1 MARRIKVFFRLGL
14 AFWVRVGHRNGL
26 EWTFFESLHWIV
38 CALLTAVK
46 RTWIPCLALMALA
59 IGALPVHAQ
68 ELKLTQ
74 KKNGKTLKVKPRKT
88 KAGSLHFE
96 HSGRTYIFP
105 LEELTEDSRKE
116 VEAWQKGKDAAIHEA
131 IGLQIFKA
139 GTALW
144 EEKSGEVA
152 KRLGWPVESSTSG
165 CRSYRHYPESKTRFI
180 GTRPY
185 CCTLYG
191 DDENMTDRLSMVFA
205 NKGDFNSMAGR
216 GEDHFKKVVN
226 GEKVDMTL
234 NEAIE
239 RDIEVIKERLTLA
252 LGKPTEQRY
261 GEKEG
266 RRDVLRWDHR
276 GHAFILSQRDDE
288 YAHLL
293 IVDEETADRQGRAK
307 LVKDADFAGIL
318 RKNLKKSDNGDVLI
332 TNIPM
337 VDQGPKGYCAPA
349 TFERTMRY
357 MKVPADMY
365 LLATLATAPG
375 GGTNTYLLAEE
386 ATRIIRSKGRRIKEL
401 ELNEDLDMT
410 EVKRYLNKGV
420 PILWQ
425 MASIEDYNNA
435 VNEMNRK
442 RLKIDDV
449 EKWKGEVKFYTD
461 ALLPVMHNQSNH
473 HICMIIGYN
482 EATGE
487 IAVSDSWGPQYEL
500 RWVPIK
506 VAQAIT
512 TGGGFV
518 IDL

>member
-1 MARRIKVFFRLGL
+1 
-14 AFWVRVGHRNGL
+14 
-26 EWTFFESLHWIV
+26 
-38 CALLTAVK
+38 
-46 RTWIPCLALMALA
+46 MALA

-68 ELKLTQ
+68 QLKLTQ
-74 KKNGKTLKVKPRKT
+74 KKNGKSIQVKPRKT
-88 KAGSLHFE
+88 KAGALHFE
-96 HSGRTYIFP
+96 HSGRNYIFP
-105 LEELTEDSRKE
+105 LEELTEECLKE
-116 VEAWQKGKDAAIHEA
+116 IEAWQQGLDATIHEA
-131 IGLQIFKA
+131 IGAPLFKA
-139 GTALW
+139 GTTLW
-144 EEKSGEVA
+144 EEKAAVVA
-152 KRLGWPVESSTSG
+152 KRLQWPVESTTTG
-165 CRSYRHYPESKTRFI
+165 CSSYRNYPESKTRFM

-191 DDENMTDRLSMVFA
+191 GAEDRTGSLSVVFA

-226 GEKVDMTL
+226 GEMVDMTL

-239 RDIEVIKERLTLA
+239 RDIKVITEKLTDA
-252 LGKPTEQRY
+252 LGRPTKQRY

-266 RRDVLRWDHR
+266 RRDVMRWDHR
-276 GHAFILSQRDDE
+276 GHSFILSKRKDE

-293 IVDEETADRQGRAK
+293 IVDEETANRQGRAK
-307 LVKDADFAGIL
+307 LVKDSDFAGML
-318 RKNLKKSDNGDVLI
+318 RANLQKKDSGDVLI

-349 TFERTMRY
+349 TFERSMRY

-365 LLATLATAPG
+365 LLATLATSPT
-375 GGTNTYLLAEE
+375 GGTNTQLLAEE

-401 ELNEDLDMT
+401 ELHEDLDMT
-410 EVKRYLNKGV
+410 EVKRYVNKGV

-425 MASIEDYNNA
+425 MASLETYNAA

-442 RLKIDDV
+442 WVKTPDL
-449 EKWKGEVKFYTD
+449 EKWKEDVQFYTD
-461 ALLPVMHNQSNH
+461 ALLPVMHTESNH

-487 IAVSDSWGPQYEL
+487 VAVSDSWGPSYEL

-506 VAQAIT
+506 VAKAVT
-512 TGGGFV
+512 TSGGFV